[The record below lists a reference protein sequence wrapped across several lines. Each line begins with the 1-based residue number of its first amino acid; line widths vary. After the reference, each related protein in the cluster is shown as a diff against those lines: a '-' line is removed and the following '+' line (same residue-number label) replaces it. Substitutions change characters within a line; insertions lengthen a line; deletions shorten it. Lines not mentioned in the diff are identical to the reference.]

1 MNGDE
6 TTVVEGGIETSTCG
20 WEDLPCQKV
29 QTAVEKGS
37 DGYEIVLLYSEYAFD
52 DIDLST
58 LAVSFIESLECSV
71 SSISKGTDRLCG
83 HYR

>member
-1 MNGDE
+1 MRRASGKGGMLVVNAPSE
-6 TTVVEGGIETSTCG
+6 RTTSSNRE
-20 WEDLPCQKV
+20 
-29 QTAVEKGS
+29 GS
-37 DGYEIVLLYSEYAFD
+37 DGYEMVLLYSEYAFD